1 MRQAFTVVPL
11 SAGALGEI
19 IADHFL
25 HSIHTGRETG
35 HLGQFNVGHSRSQ
48 GHAKKTTGR
57 RRRRRLDRDEDIREK
72 MQPFIDQLFELYE
85 ETDPSKGHVSEPHK
99 LQRAQRAIDI
109 WWHIYG
115 RLLLWAQ
122 SQIVGY
128 EIARG
133 SPK

>member
-1 MRQAFTVVPL
+1 MQ
-11 SAGALGEI
+11 
-19 IADHFL
+19 
-25 HSIHTGRETG
+25 
-35 HLGQFNVGHSRSQ
+35 
-48 GHAKKTTGR
+48 KKLTGR

-128 EIARG
+128 EIARSFPKAVDKLMELRG
-133 SPK
+133 SEIYEDSHELSCWDLDTSGTGLSVKRSASIL